1 MTMMISKL
9 PIDLVEEILSRVP
22 LKSIGAVRSTCK
34 KWNACFRDKHISKT
48 GKEFLMNTR
57 DHRVY
62 LINVNHYKTHVNK
75 FDLSVKRKGTLMTRE
90 NSGEVISIRRWI
102 KWPSGRFEE
111 DQIAFGY
118 NKSSCGSFK
127 ILMFCYTYNQ
137 YDTINQFVI
146 YDSNSNSWRVTDVPD
161 ETLDSFGVFLG
172 IFGVSLK
179 GDYYSYA
186 RDQESHGFLRC
197 FDFTIERFGPRLP
210 LPVDL
215 SIVHGVSL
223 STVREEQLGLL
234 VNRSDTYKMEVWVT
248 NKTEPDAVL
257 DEFPQ

>member
-1 MTMMISKL
+1 MFVVWNPYL
-9 PIDLVEEILSRVP
+9 
-22 LKSIGAVRSTCK
+22 CK
-34 KWNACFRDKHISKT
+34 
-48 GKEFLMNTR
+48 
-57 DHRVY
+57 
-62 LINVNHYKTHVNK
+62 
-75 FDLSVKRKGTLMTRE
+75 
-90 NSGEVISIRRWI
+90 RRWI

-118 NKSSCGSFK
+118 DKSSCGSFK

-172 IFGVSLK
+172 IFVSLK
-179 GDYYSYA
+179 EDYYSYA

-197 FDFTIERFGPRLP
+197 FDFTRERFGPRLP
-210 LPVDL
+210 LPVDP

-223 STVREEQLGLL
+223 STYG
-234 VNRSDTYKMEVWVT
+234 
-248 NKTEPDAVL
+248 
-257 DEFPQ
+257 

>member
-1 MTMMISKL
+1 MTMMVSKL

-34 KWNACFRDKHISKT
+34 KWNALSKYESFRDKHISKT
-48 GKEFLMNTR
+48 SRGKEFLMNTR

-118 NKSSCGSFK
+118 DKSSCGSFK

-172 IFGVSLK
+172 IFVSLK
-179 GDYYSYA
+179 EDYYSYA

-197 FDFTIERFGPRLP
+197 FDFTRERFGPRLP
-210 LPVDL
+210 LPVDP

-223 STVREEQLGLL
+223 STYG
-234 VNRSDTYKMEVWVT
+234 
-248 NKTEPDAVL
+248 
-257 DEFPQ
+257 

>member
-90 NSGEVISIRRWI
+90 NSGEVISIRWI

-118 NKSSCGSFK
+118 NKSSC
-127 ILMFCYTYNQ
+127 
-137 YDTINQFVI
+137 
-146 YDSNSNSWRVTDVPD
+146 
-161 ETLDSFGVFLG
+161 G

-257 DEFPQ
+257 DEFPQG